1 MSTLLVKNADMVI
14 TMDAKRRKIPSG
26 GIFVRDNIIE
36 QVDETSALPATAD
49 RVIDAHGMV
58 VLPGFVNTHHHFF
71 QSLFR
76 AVPGAQDQGLFD
88 WLVRLFPIYGE
99 ITDEAVHISTLTAL
113 AEMILSGC
121 TTSSDH
127 LYVFTNDVSLDAQ
140 VRAAEE
146 IGVRMHATR
155 GSLSLGRREGGLP
168 PDNIVQTDDQILSDC
183 QRVIEVLHDPEPF
196 SMCRIGLAPCTPF
209 SVTKD
214 LMRETAAL
222 ARAHKQVRLHTHV
235 AETMDEEVYCLRE
248 FGQRPAAYMEEL
260 GWVGSDVWWAHSI
273 FLNSEEIR
281 MAADTGTGIAHCPS
295 SNMRLG
301 SGICKVREMLDA
313 GVNVG
318 IGVDGSASND
328 CGHTI
333 GEVRNA
339 MLLQRVQNG
348 PAAFTVEE
356 ALQLATLGGAAVL
369 GRDEIGS
376 LEANKAADFIGVS
389 TQTLN
394 MAGGAVHDPM
404 AALLLCHVEK
414 VDFSIINGKV
424 IVEDGQLKTID
435 LARLITRHNELAREF
450 VGLHP
455 EADHFKLV

>member
-1 MSTLLVKNADMVI
+1 MSTLLIKNADVVI
-14 TMDAKRRKIPSG
+14 TMDAKRRKISHG
-26 GIFVRDNIIE
+26 GIFVRDNVIE
-36 QVDETSALPATAD
+36 QVDESSALPATAD
-49 RVIDAHGMV
+49 KVIDARGMV
-58 VLPGFVNTHHHFF
+58 VLPGLVNTHHHFF

-76 AVPGAQDQGLFD
+76 AVPGAQDHGLFD

-99 ITDEAVHISTLTAL
+99 ITDEAVHISSLTAL

-140 VRAAEE
+140 IRAAED
-146 IGVRMHATR
+146 IGIRMHATR
-155 GSLSLGRREGGLP
+155 GSMSLGRSDGGLP
-168 PDNIVQTDDQILSDC
+168 PDNIVQTDDQILTDC
-183 QRVIEVLHDPEPF
+183 QRVIDTFHDPEPF
-196 SMCRIGLAPCTPF
+196 SMRRIGLAPCTPF

-260 GWVGSDVWWAHSI
+260 DWVGPDVWWAHSI
-273 FLNSEEIR
+273 FLNSDEIK
-281 MAADTGTGIAHCPS
+281 MAAETGTGVAHCPS

-348 PAAFTVEE
+348 AAAFTVEE
-356 ALQLATLGGAAVL
+356 ALQLATMGGAAVL
-369 GRDEIGS
+369 GREEIGS
-376 LEANKAADFIGVS
+376 LETGKAADFIGVN
-389 TQTLN
+389 TQTLA
-394 MAGGAVHDPM
+394 MAGGAVHDPV

-424 IVEDGQLKTID
+424 VVEGGQLMTID
-435 LARLITRHNELAREF
+435 LEALITRHNELAREF
-450 VGLHP
+450 VGRHP
-455 EADHFKLV
+455 EGERFKLV

>member
-1 MSTLLVKNADMVI
+1 MSTLLIKNADVVI
-14 TMDAKRRKIPSG
+14 TMDAKRRKISDG
-26 GIFVRDNIIE
+26 GIFVRDNVIE
-36 QVDETSALPATAD
+36 QVDKTAALPAAAD
-49 RVIDAHGMV
+49 TVIDARGRI
-58 VLPGFVNTHHHFF
+58 VLPGLVNTHHHFF

-76 AVPGAQDQGLFD
+76 AVPGAQDHGLFD

-140 VRAAEE
+140 VRAAGE
-146 IGVRMHATR
+146 IGIRMHATR
-155 GSLSLGRREGGLP
+155 GSMSLGRSDGGLP
-168 PDNIVQTDDQILSDC
+168 PDNIVQTDDQILTDC
-183 QRVIEVLHDPEPF
+183 QRVIDAFHDPEPF
-196 SMCRIGLAPCTPF
+196 SMRRIGLAPCTPF

-222 ARAHKQVRLHTHV
+222 ARAHKHVRLHTHV

-260 GWVGSDVWWAHSI
+260 DWVGSDVWWAHSI
-273 FLNSEEIR
+273 FLNSDEIR
-281 MAADTGTGIAHCPS
+281 MAAATGTGVAHCPS

-333 GEVRNA
+333 GEARNA

-369 GRDEIGS
+369 GREEIGS
-376 LEANKAADFIGVS
+376 LETGKAADIIGVS
-389 TQTLN
+389 TQTLG

-424 IVEDGQLKTID
+424 VVEDGELKTID
-435 LARLITRHNELAREF
+435 LARLITRHNELAQEF
-450 VGLHP
+450 VGRHP
-455 EADHFKLV
+455 EAERFKLV

>member
-1 MSTLLVKNADMVI
+1 MSTLLIKNADVVI
-14 TMDAKRRKIPSG
+14 TMDAKRRKISNG
-26 GIFVRDNIIE
+26 GIFVCDNVIE

-49 RVIDAHGMV
+49 KVIDARGRV
-58 VLPGFVNTHHHFF
+58 VLPGLVNTHHHFF

-76 AVPGAQDQGLFD
+76 AVPGAQDHGLFD

-140 VRAAEE
+140 VRAAGE
-146 IGVRMHATR
+146 IGIRMHATR
-155 GSLSLGRREGGLP
+155 GSMSLGRSDGGLP
-168 PDNIVQTDDQILSDC
+168 PDNIVQTDDQILTDC
-183 QRVIEVLHDPEPF
+183 QRVIDAFHDPEPF
-196 SMCRIGLAPCTPF
+196 SMRRIGLAPCTPF

-222 ARAHKQVRLHTHV
+222 ARTHKHVRLHTHV

-260 GWVGSDVWWAHSI
+260 DWVGSDVWWAHSI
-273 FLNSEEIR
+273 FLNSDEIR
-281 MAADTGTGIAHCPS
+281 MAAETGTGIAHCPS

-333 GEVRNA
+333 GEARNA

-376 LEANKAADFIGVS
+376 LEIGKAADFIGVS
-389 TQTLN
+389 TQTLG
-394 MAGGAVHDPM
+394 MAGGAVNDPM

-424 IVEDGQLKTID
+424 VVEDGELKTID
-435 LARLITRHNELAREF
+435 LAQLITRHNELAREF
-450 VGLHP
+450 VGRHP
-455 EADHFKLV
+455 EAERFKLV